1 MMPTTAR
8 ILLTSAILFGFV
20 ALIELGAWRNMVRM
34 WSGHIRFP
42 LIRWGWRIVTL
53 IQFVWT
59 IIYFMR
65 WPHWREFQPQY
76 LLLTHAVLISLVVP
90 KLFLAGVEALDGL
103 RYWGQWAMSAK
114 VSRPDVPRR
123 TFITLTGQVAAG
135 LLFGAFAHGMSRG
148 RRGYHVRRHDVSIKG
163 LPSGLEG
170 LRIVQISD
178 AHLGSFLDQFDS
190 VQPGLD
196 MVRALDPDILCFT
209 GDLVNDHSDE
219 AEPWI
224 SRFQEL
230 KGRHGKFSILGNHD
244 YADYAR
250 RTEEERE
257 SIRSR
262 IRDIHGE
269 MGFDLLMDAH
279 RVLRINGASLLL
291 AGVQN
296 WGRGFRQSGDLDKA
310 LAGAD
315 LDLTTILMSHDP
327 THWEER
333 VMDQNAS
340 VELTLS
346 GHTHGMQIGLEIPSL
361 GIKFSPSR
369 LRYKRWGGLYTE
381 GGQHLHVNR
390 GFGVLGFPGRIGMPP
405 EITELTLRKA

>member
-1 MMPTTAR
+1 
-8 ILLTSAILFGFV
+8 
-20 ALIELGAWRNMVRM
+20 MV
-34 WSGHIRFP
+34 
-42 LIRWGWRIVTL
+42 
-53 IQFVWT
+53 
-59 IIYFMR
+59 
-65 WPHWREFQPQY
+65 
-76 LLLTHAVLISLVVP
+76 
-90 KLFLAGVEALDGL
+90 K
-103 RYWGQWAMSAK
+103 
-114 VSRPDVPRR
+114 
-123 TFITLTGQVAAG
+123 
-135 LLFGAFAHGMSRG
+135 
-148 RRGYHVRRHDVSIKG
+148 
-163 LPSGLEG
+163 
-170 LRIVQISD
+170 
-178 AHLGSFLDQFDS
+178 
-190 VQPGLD
+190 
-196 MVRALDPDILCFT
+196 ALDPDILCFT

-230 KGRHGKFSILGNHD
+230 QGRYGKFSILGNHD

-250 RTEEERE
+250 RTKDERE
-257 SIRSR
+257 AIRSR
-262 IRDIHGE
+262 IRAIHGE

-279 RVLRINGASLLL
+279 RVVKIKGASLLL

-296 WGRGFRQSGDLDKA
+296 WGNGFRQSGDLDKA
-310 LAGAD
+310 LSGAD
-315 LDLTTILMSHDP
+315 LDLPTILMSHDP

-333 VMDQNAS
+333 VMGEKAP

-381 GGQHLHVNR
+381 GSQHLHVNR

>member
-1 MMPTTAR
+1 
-8 ILLTSAILFGFV
+8 
-20 ALIELGAWRNMVRM
+20 
-34 WSGHIRFP
+34 
-42 LIRWGWRIVTL
+42 
-53 IQFVWT
+53 
-59 IIYFMR
+59 
-65 WPHWREFQPQY
+65 
-76 LLLTHAVLISLVVP
+76 
-90 KLFLAGVEALDGL
+90 
-103 RYWGQWAMSAK
+103 
-114 VSRPDVPRR
+114 
-123 TFITLTGQVAAG
+123 
-135 LLFGAFAHGMSRG
+135 
-148 RRGYHVRRHDVSIKG
+148 
-163 LPSGLEG
+163 
-170 LRIVQISD
+170 
-178 AHLGSFLDQFDS
+178 
-190 VQPGLD
+190 

>member
-1 MMPTTAR
+1 
-8 ILLTSAILFGFV
+8 
-20 ALIELGAWRNMVRM
+20 M
-34 WSGHIRFP
+34 WSGHTRFP

-148 RRGYHVRRHDVSIKG
+148 RRGYHVRRHDVPIKG

-333 VMDQNAS
+333 VMDQNAP

>member
-1 MMPTTAR
+1 MPSIAR
-8 ILLTSAILFGFV
+8 IILSSAILLGFV
-20 ALIELGAWRNMVRM
+20 ALIEWGAWRSMVRM
-34 WSGHIRFP
+34 WSGNPRFP
-42 LIRWGWRIVTL
+42 AIRWGWRVVTA
-53 IQFVWT
+53 IQFIWT
-59 IIYFMR
+59 IVYFIR

-90 KLFLAGVEALDGL
+90 KLFLCGVEVLDAV
-103 RYWGQWAMSAK
+103 RYWGQWAFTSKAA
-114 VSRPDVPRR
+114 RADVPRR
-123 TFITLTGQVAAG
+123 TFITVTGQAAAG
-135 LLFGAFAHGMSRG
+135 FLLGAFAHGMSRG
-148 RRGYHVRRHDVSIKG
+148 RRGYHVRRHDVSIPD
-163 LPSGLEG
+163 LPAGLEG

-178 AHLGSFLDQFDS
+178 AHLGSFLGQFDI

-196 MVRALDPDILCFT
+196 MVKALDPDILCFT

-224 SRFQEL
+224 ERFKALQ
-230 KGRHGKFSILGNHD
+230 GRYGKFSILGNHD

-250 RTEEERE
+250 RTDEQRE
-257 SIRSR
+257 AIRSR
-262 IRDIHGE
+262 IRAIHGE
-269 MGFDLLMDAH
+269 MGFDLLMNAH
-279 RVLRINGASLLL
+279 RIVEINGEPLLL
-291 AGVQN
+291 VGVQN
-296 WGRGFRQSGDLDKA
+296 WGKGFRQSGDLDQA
-310 LAGAD
+310 LSGAD
-315 LDLTTILMSHDP
+315 TRLPTVLLSHDP

-333 VMDQNAS
+333 VMGGKAP

-381 GGQHLHVNR
+381 GKQHLHVNR

>member
-1 MMPTTAR
+1 MPSIAR
-8 ILLTSAILFGFV
+8 IILTSAILLGFV
-20 ALIELGAWRNMVRM
+20 ALIEWGAWRSMVRM
-34 WSGHIRFP
+34 WSGSPRFP
-42 LIRWGWRIVTL
+42 AIRWGWRVVTA
-53 IQFVWT
+53 IQFIWT
-59 IIYFMR
+59 IVYFIR

-90 KLFLAGVEALDGL
+90 KLFLCGVEVLDAV
-103 RYWGQWAMSAK
+103 RYWGQWAFTSKAA
-114 VSRPDVPRR
+114 RADVPRR
-123 TFITLTGQVAAG
+123 TFITVTGQAAAG
-135 LLFGAFAHGMSRG
+135 LLLGAFAHGMSRG
-148 RRGYHVRRHDVSIKG
+148 RRGYHVRRHDVPILG
-163 LPSGLEG
+163 LPVGLDG

-178 AHLGSFLDQFDS
+178 AHLGSFLGQFDA

-196 MVRALDPDILCFT
+196 MVKALNPDVLCFT

-224 SRFQEL
+224 ERFSEL
-230 KGRHGKFSILGNHD
+230 QGRYGKFSILGNHD

-250 RTEEERE
+250 RTDDQRE
-257 SIRSR
+257 AIRSR
-262 IRDIHGE
+262 VRAIHGE
-269 MGFDLLMDAH
+269 MGFDLLLDTH
-279 RVLRINGASLLL
+279 RILEVNGESLLIV
-291 AGVQN
+291 GVQN
-296 WGRGFRQSGDLDKA
+296 WGKGFRQSGDLDKA
-310 LAGAD
+310 LSEAD
-315 LDLTTILMSHDP
+315 TRLPTVLLSHDP

-333 VMDQNAS
+333 VMGNKAP

-361 GIKFSPSR
+361 GIKISPSR

-381 GGQHLHVNR
+381 GKQHLHVNR

>member
-1 MMPTTAR
+1 
-8 ILLTSAILFGFV
+8 
-20 ALIELGAWRNMVRM
+20 MVRM
-34 WSGHIRFP
+34 WSGSPRFP
-42 LIRWGWRIVTL
+42 AIRWGWRVVMA
-53 IQFVWT
+53 IQFIWT
-59 IIYFMR
+59 LVYFMR

-90 KLFLAGVEALDGL
+90 KLFLCGVEVLDAV
-103 RYWGQWAMSAK
+103 RYWGQWAFTSKAAR
-114 VSRPDVPRR
+114 VDVPRR
-123 TFITLTGQVAAG
+123 TFITVTGQAAAG
-135 LLFGAFAHGMSRG
+135 LLLGAFAHGMSRG
-148 RRGYHVRRHDVSIKG
+148 RRGYHVRRHDVPVAG
-163 LPSGLEG
+163 LPTGLDG

-178 AHLGSFLDQFDS
+178 AHLGSFLGQFDA

-196 MVRALDPDILCFT
+196 MVKALDPDILCFT

-224 SRFQEL
+224 ERFKEL
-230 KGRHGKFSILGNHD
+230 QGRHGKFSILGNHD

-250 RTEEERE
+250 RTDEQRE
-257 SIRSR
+257 AIRSR
-262 IRDIHGE
+262 IRSIHGE
-269 MGFDLLMDAH
+269 MGFDLLLNSH
-279 RVLRINGASLLL
+279 RTVDINGEPLLL
-291 AGVQN
+291 VGVQN
-296 WGRGFRQSGDLDKA
+296 WGKGFRQSGDLDMA
-310 LAGAD
+310 LSGAD
-315 LDLTTILMSHDP
+315 TGLPTVLLSHDP

-333 VMDQNAS
+333 VMGGKAP

-381 GGQHLHVNR
+381 GKQHLHVNR

>member
-1 MMPTTAR
+1 MPSIAR
-8 ILLTSAILFGFV
+8 IILSSAILLGFV
-20 ALIELGAWRNMVRM
+20 ALIEWGAWRSMVRM
-34 WSGHIRFP
+34 WSGNPRFP
-42 LIRWGWRIVTL
+42 AIRWGWRVVTA
-53 IQFVWT
+53 IQFIWT
-59 IIYFMR
+59 IVYFIR

-90 KLFLAGVEALDGL
+90 KLFLCGVEVLDAV
-103 RYWGQWAMSAK
+103 RYWGQWAFTSKAA
-114 VSRPDVPRR
+114 RADVPRR
-123 TFITLTGQVAAG
+123 TFITVTGQAAAG
-135 LLFGAFAHGMSRG
+135 FLLGAFAHGMSRG
-148 RRGYHVRRHDVSIKG
+148 RRGYHVRRHDVSIPD
-163 LPSGLEG
+163 LPAGLEG

-178 AHLGSFLDQFDS
+178 AHLGSFLGQFDV

-196 MVRALDPDILCFT
+196 MVKALDPDILCFT

-224 SRFQEL
+224 ERFKALQ
-230 KGRHGKFSILGNHD
+230 GRYGKFSILGNHD

-250 RTEEERE
+250 RTDEQRE
-257 SIRSR
+257 AIRSR
-262 IRDIHGE
+262 IRAIHGE
-269 MGFDLLMDAH
+269 MGFDLLMNAH
-279 RVLRINGASLLL
+279 RIVEINGEPLLL
-291 AGVQN
+291 VGVQN
-296 WGRGFRQSGDLDKA
+296 WGKGFRQSGDLDQA
-310 LAGAD
+310 LSGAD
-315 LDLTTILMSHDP
+315 TRLPTVLLSHDP

-333 VMDQNAS
+333 VMGDKAP

-369 LRYKRWGGLYTE
+369 LRYKRWGGLYRE
-381 GGQHLHVNR
+381 GKQHLHVNR